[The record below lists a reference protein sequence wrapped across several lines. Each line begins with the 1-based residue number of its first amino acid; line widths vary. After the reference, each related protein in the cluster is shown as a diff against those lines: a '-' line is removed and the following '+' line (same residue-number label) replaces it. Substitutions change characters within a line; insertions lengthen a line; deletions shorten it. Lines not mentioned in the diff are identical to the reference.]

1 MPITEYCESTLII
14 KDKSED
20 EFPVSGKGHPHY
32 LESQPCWPYRLSTY
46 IFLSF
51 FLKIKIESD
60 VKKDPRKESSVIN

>member
-32 LESQPCWPYRLSTY
+32 LESPYQNELTCAFWALISQN
-46 IFLSF
+46 S
-51 FLKIKIESD
+51 
-60 VKKDPRKESSVIN
+60 